1 MRTRLAHTPYLDA
14 WRETLRAATA
24 ARGLKTQLA
33 TFMAAQRDQPLHTW
47 RSNIARILRAEQAPG
62 AEDLLAISAWMDGRA
77 KTEKPKR

>member
-47 RSNIARILRAEQAPG
+47 KVAIPKILRG
-62 AEDLLAISAWMDGRA
+62 AIIPNGEDVLAISAWMDGRA